1 MKIALSILLSFFL
14 LFSCAYAAE
23 NAPKDALIFCEQFT
37 SGIIEFSDYS
47 GIDLYKKPVTNQS
60 YSGIGSLFDWGAG
73 MLVLDDTLG
82 ITRYHTNAMV
92 LNDEEED
99 IIVDM
104 LRTYIAMTCLEA
116 DWDSELLY
124 DLRHFPD
131 EDYTPYL
138 MYYVDYF
145 DKLFG
150 DALSDEN
157 IAQMRDD
164 GERVLIYSGRYSYY
178 ADWVDDENLG
188 SCIYVWAFLN

>member
-1 MKIALSILLSFFL
+1 MKKALAILLSFSL

-47 GIDLYKKPVTNQS
+47 EIDLNKKPVTNQS
-60 YSGIGSLFDWGAG
+60 YSGIGRLFDWGAG
-73 MLVLDDTLG
+73 MVVLDDTLG
-82 ITRYHTNAMV
+82 ITRYHTIAMV

-116 DWDSELLY
+116 NWDSELLY
-124 DLRHFPD
+124 DLEHFPD
-131 EDYTPYL
+131 KENVPFHV
-138 MYYVDYF
+138 YYVNYF
-145 DKLFG
+145 DKLFS

-157 IAQMRDD
+157 IAQMRDG
-164 GERVLIYSGRYSYY
+164 GEKIPIYSGRYSYY
-178 ADWVDDENLG
+178 ADWEEDENLG
-188 SCIYVWAFLN
+188 SCIYVWAYLN